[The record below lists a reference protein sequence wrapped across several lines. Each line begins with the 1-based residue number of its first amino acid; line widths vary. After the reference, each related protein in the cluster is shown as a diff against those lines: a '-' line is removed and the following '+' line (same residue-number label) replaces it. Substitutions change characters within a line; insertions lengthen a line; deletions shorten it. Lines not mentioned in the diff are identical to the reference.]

1 MIVSYDLSTG
11 RITGAHEHAG
21 DENAYIE
28 LLKQHGQG
36 GVRLGI
42 DGQRYYV
49 KDGVIVPRPDADIVL
64 DKAAIT
70 IEESATLS
78 GVKKGARVTITGPS
92 TRHTAEATG
101 RDIIL
106 TFALPG
112 DYEIQIDVFPY
123 LDALFRVSVSA

>member
-21 DENAYIE
+21 DESAYIE

-49 KDGVIVPRPDADIVL
+49 KDGVIVPRPDAGIAL
-64 DKAAIT
+64 DRTDIT
-70 IEESATLS
+70 IAETATLS
-78 GVKKGARVTITGPS
+78 GVKKGVKVTVAGPS
-92 TRHTAEATG
+92 SRHEAEGTG

-106 TFALPG
+106 SFALPG
-112 DYEIQIDVFPY
+112 DHEIQIDAFPAM
-123 LDALFRVSVSA
+123 DAVFRVSVSA